1 MLKLITLCASLVIL
15 LVTASV
21 SIYGEPNGTF
31 IGKYFR
37 VTNMSAVSDN
47 VNSTNIIGI
56 VKNIGN
62 KTLNG
67 NGAGVVVELYD
78 FNNRLINVIE
88 YTPVIVKT
96 LGPNEV
102 SPFKVWTNTRS
113 FDHYVVRIVGA
124 IG

>member
-67 NGAGVVVELYD
+67 EWRWCGSRTIR
-78 FNNRLINVIE
+78 FQ
-88 YTPVIVKT
+88 
-96 LGPNEV
+96 
-102 SPFKVWTNTRS
+102 
-113 FDHYVVRIVGA
+113 
-124 IG
+124 

>member
-1 MLKLITLCASLVIL
+1 MLKLIALYASLVIL

-21 SIYGEPNGTF
+21 SIYGEPKGTF

-37 VTNMSAVSDN
+37 VTNMSAVSDS

-67 NGAGVVVELYD
+67 AGAVVELYD

-88 YTPVIVKT
+88 YTPVIVNT
-96 LGPNEV
+96 LGPNEI
-102 SPFKVWTNTRS
+102 SPFKVWTNTPS
-113 FDHYVVRIVGA
+113 FDHFVVRIVGA

>member
-1 MLKLITLCASLVIL
+1 
-15 LVTASV
+15 
-21 SIYGEPNGTF
+21 
-31 IGKYFR
+31 
-37 VTNMSAVSDN
+37 MSAVSDN
-47 VNSTNIIGI
+47 VSSTNIIGI

-62 KTLNG
+62 KTF

-88 YTPVIVKT
+88 YTLDIVKT

-102 SPFKVWTNTRS
+102 SPFKVWTNPRS
-113 FDHYVVRIVGA
+113 FDHYVFRIVGA

>member
-67 NGAGVVVELYD
+67 AGVVVELYD

-96 LGPNEV
+96 LNEV
-102 SPFKVWTNTRS
+102 SPFKVWTLQS
-113 FDHYVVRIVGA
+113 FDSCWNYLYIIIAQHK
-124 IG
+124 

>member
-21 SIYGEPNGTF
+21 SIYGEPNGMF

-37 VTNMSAVSDN
+37 VTNMSVVSDN

-56 VKNIGN
+56 GKKNIGN
-62 KTLNG
+62 KTL

-113 FDHYVVRIVGA
+113 
-124 IG
+124 

>member
-1 MLKLITLCASLVIL
+1 M
-15 LVTASV
+15 VTASV
-21 SIYGEPNGTF
+21 TIYGEPNGTF

-67 NGAGVVVELYD
+67 AGVVVELYD

-96 LGPNEV
+96 LGPNQV

>member
-1 MLKLITLCASLVIL
+1 MYAEVICSTGVFGNLIGYRLGFYI
-15 LVTASV
+15 
-21 SIYGEPNGTF
+21 GEPKGTF

-47 VNSTNIIGI
+47 ANSTNIIGI

-62 KTLNG
+62 KTL

-113 FDHYVVRIVGA
+113 FDHFVVRIVGA
-124 IG
+124 ID